1 MDLAFSTSEIEFRDE
16 IRTWL
21 NEHKPSEKWLAMDTE
36 IGFEQHR
43 TWEHKLF
50 ESKWSVPN
58 WPNEY
63 GGRDCSLIEWL
74 LFEEEYYLS
83 GAPGRVN
90 TNGITLLGP
99 TLFEWGTQDQ
109 KDRFLSLIHI

>member
-21 NEHKPSEKWLAMDTE
+21 NEHKPSEKWLPMDTE

-58 WPNEY
+58 WPKAY

-83 GAPGRVN
+83 KAPGRVN
-90 TNGITLLGP
+90 TCLLY
-99 TLFEWGTQDQ
+99 TSDAA
-109 KDRFLSLIHI
+109 DDS

>member
-43 TWEHKLF
+43 T
-50 ESKWSVPN
+50 
-58 WPNEY
+58 
-63 GGRDCSLIEWL
+63 CL
-74 LFEEEYYLS
+74 LYTSDAADE
-83 GAPGRVN
+83 
-90 TNGITLLGP
+90 
-99 TLFEWGTQDQ
+99 
-109 KDRFLSLIHI
+109 

>member
-21 NEHKPSEKWLAMDTE
+21 NEHKPSEKWLPMDTE

-50 ESKWSVPN
+50 EAKWSVPN
-58 WPNEY
+58 WPKAY

-74 LFEEEYYLS
+74 LFEEE
-83 GAPGRVN
+83 
-90 TNGITLLGP
+90 
-99 TLFEWGTQDQ
+99 
-109 KDRFLSLIHI
+109 

>member
-83 GAPGRVN
+83 GTRSG
-90 TNGITLLGP
+90 
-99 TLFEWGTQDQ
+99 
-109 KDRFLSLIHI
+109 